1 MPVSGREATHI
12 LIGVGGAFAAILI
25 YNHFLPALADVRQAE
40 SFNTDI
46 EAAERQALAAS
57 TGFVVVTAGLSRSIE
72 VFIIGGAAIILVD
85 FMVKHANAVH
95 PATGKLN
102 TDATGGG
109 VSTSFPMLD
118 YTEDAA

>member
-12 LIGVGGAFAAILI
+12 LVGVGAAFGGILI
-25 YNHFLPALADVRQAE
+25 FNHFLPCLADVRQAE
-40 SFNTDI
+40 PFNGDI

-57 TGFVVVTAGLSRSIE
+57 TGFVLVTAGVARSVE
-72 VFIIGGAAIILVD
+72 VFIIGGAAILLVD

-95 PATGKLN
+95 PATGKLAN
-102 TDATGGG
+102 DATGGG
-109 VSTSFPMLD
+109 VSTSFPMPD